1 MWGTHQQEA
10 IEYGNVIHE
19 ILSFVKKKTMLIWQL
34 QSL

>member
-19 ILSFVKKKTMLIWQL
+19 ISFVKKKTMLIWQL